1 MPTSLSKP
9 KIIVIVGATASG
21 KTALS
26 LKLAKKFSGEI
37 VSADSRQIYREMD
50 IGTAKPKL
58 SLMRTNLNSRIFAN
72 KISVNSRVAHH
83 LIDIKNPDEPYTVA
97 EYKHDAIRAIRN
109 ILKRKK
115 LPILVGGTGLYVSAV
130 ADNLEI
136 PNVKPNPTLRKKLE
150 KKIKTRGLESLFE
163 ELVKLDPEAAYI
175 VDPKNPRRVIR
186 ALEVALTTGKPFSS
200 QRKKGKPLFRMLKI
214 GIAIPKEKLRKR
226 INQRMDKM
234 IKSGLVNEV
243 IGLMRNYGA
252 DCPAFDAIGYREI
265 IDYLR
270 SASTNSESDTN
281 LRIRKFEINSLFA
294 DVAFR
299 QAIEAIKRNTW
310 RYAKRQ
316 MTWFKKDKGIRW
328 IKSEKQALRLV
339 KELLD

>member
-1 MPTSLSKP
+1 MLKQ
-9 KIIVIVGATASG
+9 KLIAIVGPTASG
-21 KTALS
+21 KTS
-26 LKLAKKFSGEI
+26 LAIKFAKRFNGEI

-97 EYKHDAIRAIRN
+97 EYKRDAIRTIRK
-109 ILKRKK
+109 IMKRGK
-115 LPILVGGTGLYVSAV
+115 LPILVGGTGLYVDAV
-130 ADNLEI
+130 TENFNI
-136 PNVKPNPTLRKKLE
+136 PKAKSNPRLRKELDTRSKRYGL
-150 KKIKTRGLESLFE
+150 KTLFE
-163 ELVKLDPEAAYI
+163 ELVALDPEAAYI

-200 QRKKGKPLFRMLKI
+200 QRKKGKPLFRTLKI